1 MLLVL
6 GTGYASSSTGSPR
19 LGCTASSR
27 EAVRASLGVG
37 ELTAHA
43 AVRPAVL
50 GFTLKEV
57 CKLAR
62 RLEFMSRLSL
72 ALG

>member
-1 MLLVL
+1 MAV
-6 GTGYASSSTGSPR
+6 TGYASNSCEQSLIGMHCK
-19 LGCTASSR
+19 LR

-50 GFTLKEV
+50 GSTCKEV

-62 RLEFMSRLSL
+62 RCEFMSRLSL